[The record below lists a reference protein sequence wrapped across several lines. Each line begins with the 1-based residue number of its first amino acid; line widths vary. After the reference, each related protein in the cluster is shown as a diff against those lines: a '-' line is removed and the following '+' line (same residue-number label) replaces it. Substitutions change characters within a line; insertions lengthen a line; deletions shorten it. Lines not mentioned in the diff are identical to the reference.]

1 MAVPIVCPASA
12 RPGMMIS
19 FHAPL
24 MQNNQYQSALYQPF
38 QDKGTTNTC
47 NISNDARLEVRASN
61 NSSGYN
67 RGTTTTSTISYA
79 TNATNSTTP
88 DNNTKYNKN
97 ANTTTTDSDA
107 SSSSKVKSDIEIELL
122 SINNNNRATSIHHLK
137 SARQRTLI
145 VT

>member
-24 MQNNQYQSALYQPF
+24 MQNIQYQSALYQPL
-38 QDKGTTNTC
+38 QDTGTTNTC
-47 NISNDARLEVRASN
+47 NISNEARLEGHKLN

-67 RGTTTTSTISYA
+67 RGTTTTATISY
-79 TNATNSTTP
+79 TTYATNSTTP

-97 ANTTTTDSDA
+97 ANTTTDNDA
-107 SSSSKVKSDIEIELL
+107 SSSSKVKSDIEIELS
-122 SINNNNRATSIHHLK
+122 SINNNNRTTAIHHLE
-137 SARQRTLI
+137 SARQRTQI
-145 VT
+145 VM